1 MKWFETKLT
10 QVSEVIFCLFYGV
23 FFSLSSD
30 FLMGVYCV
38 RLDHRYSGE
47 QLEKLDKK
55 FPSA

>member
-1 MKWFETKLT
+1 MNSSIRSYFLPVLWGFP
-10 QVSEVIFCLFYGV
+10 
-23 FFSLSSD
+23 SLSSD

-55 FPSA
+55 FPLA